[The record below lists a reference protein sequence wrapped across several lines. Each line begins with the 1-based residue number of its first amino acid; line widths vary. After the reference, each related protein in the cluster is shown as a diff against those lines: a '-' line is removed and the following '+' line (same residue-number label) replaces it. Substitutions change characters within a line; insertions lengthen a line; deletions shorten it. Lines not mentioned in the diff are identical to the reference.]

1 MLLQD
6 TGKFR
11 TNGKD
16 QFYTQEAVAKTC
28 IDRVLALLPYTSE
41 YLWVEPSAGN
51 GSFLN
56 QLPFQKIG
64 LDIDPQS
71 DTIVKQDYL
80 TWIPPSQQCIVFGNP
95 PFGKQSSLARAFISK
110 SCGFANVI
118 AFILPKSFT
127 KPSMYKAF
135 HMNFHLVHSE
145 ELAKDSFVLN
155 GLPYDVPCIFQVWQ
169 KRDIER
175 PLEEKIVPMGF
186 QYVKETLDYHIALR
200 RVGGNAGK
208 CYKSGTHF
216 NVQCHYFIRFDTT
229 LHLDRMIEKIN
240 HHIFPSNTVG
250 PRSLSKAEVNVVLN
264 EIILLTQPSALVQSS
279 ASTSVQP
286 LALVQPSTLKPEGT
300 KPAEA

>member
-1 MLLQD
+1 MTTVVSMLLQD

-11 TNGKD
+11 INGKD

-28 IDRVLALLPYTSE
+28 IDSVLALLPYTSE
-41 YLWVEPSAGN
+41 YLWIEPSAGN
-51 GSFLN
+51 GAFLN

-80 TWIPPSQQCIVFGNP
+80 TWTPPSQSCIVFGNP

-135 HMNFHLVHSE
+135 HANFHRIHSE

-155 GLPYDVPCIFQVWQ
+155 GLSYDVPCIFQVWQ
-169 KRDIER
+169 KKDIDR
-175 PLEEKIVPMGF
+175 PLEEKILPMGF
-186 QYVKETLDYHIALR
+186 QYVKETLDYHIAFR

-208 CYKSGTHF
+208 CYKPGNHF
-216 NVQCHYFIRFDTT
+216 NVQCHYFIRFDTD
-229 LHLDRMIEKIN
+229 LNLDRMIEKIN

-264 EIILLTQPSALVQSS
+264 EIILS

-286 LALVQPSTLKPEGT
+286 SALGPDGT
-300 KPAEA
+300 KPTEA

>member
-1 MLLQD
+1 
-6 TGKFR
+6 
-11 TNGKD
+11 
-16 QFYTQEAVAKTC
+16 
-28 IDRVLALLPYTSE
+28 
-41 YLWVEPSAGN
+41 
-51 GSFLN
+51 
-56 QLPFQKIG
+56 
-64 LDIDPQS
+64 
-71 DTIVKQDYL
+71 
-80 TWIPPSQQCIVFGNP
+80 VFGNP
-95 PFGKQSSLARAFISK
+95 PFGKQSSLAKAFITK
-110 SCGFANVI
+110 SCGFAKVI

-169 KRDIER
+169 KKDIDR
-175 PLEEKIVPMGF
+175 PLEEKILPLGF
-186 QYVKETLDYHIALR
+186 QYVKDDYHIALR

-208 CYKSGTHF
+208 CDKPGKAF

-264 EIILLTQPSALVQSS
+264 EIILSV

-286 LALVQPSTLKPEGT
+286 LASDHS
-300 KPAEA
+300 

>member
-6 TGKFR
+6 RGKFR

-16 QFYTQEAVAKTC
+16 QFYTQQAVAKTC

-41 YLWVEPSAGN
+41 YLWIEPSAGN

-80 TWIPPSQQCIVFGNP
+80 TWTPPSQPSIVFGNP

-135 HMNFHLVHSE
+135 HADFHLVHSE

-155 GLPYDVPCIFQVWQ
+155 GLSYDVPCVFQVWQ
-169 KRDIER
+169 KKDIER
-175 PLEEKIVPMGF
+175 PLEEKILPRGF

-208 CYKSGTHF
+208 CDKPGKAF
-216 NVQCHYFIRFDTT
+216 NVQCHYFIRFDTDI
-229 LHLDRMIEKIN
+229 HLDRMIEKIN

-264 EIILLTQPSALVQSS
+264 EIILSVQHSVQPSASDQPSASVQPSALG
-279 ASTSVQP
+279 
-286 LALVQPSTLKPEGT
+286 PEGT
-300 KPAEA
+300 KPTEA

>member
-41 YLWVEPSAGN
+41 YLWIEPSAGN

-56 QLPFQKIG
+56 QIPFQKIG

-71 DTIVKQDYL
+71 DTIVKHDYL
-80 TWIPPSQQCIVFGNP
+80 TWTPPAQPCIVFGNP

-135 HMNFHLVHSE
+135 HANFHLVHSE
-145 ELAKDSFVLN
+145 ELAKDSFLLN

-186 QYVKETLDYHIALR
+186 QYVKETLDYHIAFR

-208 CYKSGTHF
+208 CYKPGTHF
-216 NVQCHYFIRFDTT
+216 NVQCHYFIRFDTD
-229 LHLDRMIEKIN
+229 LKLDLDRMIEKIN

-264 EIILLTQPSALVQSS
+264 EIILSVSL

-286 LALVQPSTLKPEGT
+286 LALAQPSALEPEGT
-300 KPAEA
+300 KPTEA

>member
-28 IDRVLALLPYTSE
+28 IDSVLALLPYTSE
-41 YLWVEPSAGN
+41 YLWIEPSAGN

-56 QLPFQKIG
+56 HLPFQKIG
-64 LDIDPQS
+64 LDIDPKTA
-71 DTIVKQDYL
+71 DILKEDYL
-80 TWIPPSQQCIVFGNP
+80 TWTPPSQPSIVFGNP
-95 PFGKQSSLARAFISK
+95 PFGRQSSLARAFISK

-135 HMNFHLVHSE
+135 HMNFHRIHSE

-175 PLEEKIVPMGF
+175 PLEEKILPMGF
-186 QYVKETLDYHIALR
+186 QYVKENYHIAFR

-208 CYKSGTHF
+208 CYKPGTHF
-216 NVQCHYFIRFDTT
+216 NVQCHYFIRFDSD
-229 LHLDRMIEKIN
+229 LYLDRMIEKIN

-264 EIILLTQPSALVQSS
+264 EIILLTQPSA
-279 ASTSVQP
+279 ST
-286 LALVQPSTLKPEGT
+286 LVQPSASTLVQPLVLGPDGT
-300 KPAEA
+300 KPTEA

>member
-1 MLLQD
+1 MLQD

-28 IDRVLALLPYTSE
+28 IDRVLALLPYVSE

-64 LDIDPQS
+64 LDIDPKS

-80 TWIPPSQQCIVFGNP
+80 TWVPPSQACIVFGNP
-95 PFGKQSSLARAFISK
+95 PFGKQSSLAKAFISK

-169 KRDIER
+169 KKDIDR
-175 PLEEKIVPMGF
+175 PLEEKILPLGF
-186 QYVKETLDYHIALR
+186 QYVKEDFHIALR

-208 CYKSGTHF
+208 CYKPGTHF
-216 NVQCHYFIRFDTT
+216 NVQCHYFIRFF
-229 LHLDRMIEKIN
+229 I
-240 HHIFPSNTVG
+240 S
-250 PRSLSKAEVNVVLN
+250 
-264 EIILLTQPSALVQSS
+264 
-279 ASTSVQP
+279 
-286 LALVQPSTLKPEGT
+286 
-300 KPAEA
+300 

>member
-1 MLLQD
+1 MLQD

-28 IDRVLALLPYTSE
+28 IDRVLGLLPYVSE

-64 LDIDPQS
+64 LDIDPKS
-71 DTIVKQDYL
+71 DSIVKQDYL
-80 TWIPPSQQCIVFGNP
+80 TWVPPSQACIVFGNP
-95 PFGKQSSLARAFISK
+95 PFGKQSSLAKAFISK

-169 KRDIER
+169 KKDIDR
-175 PLEEKIVPMGF
+175 PLEEKILPMGF
-186 QYVKETLDYHIALR
+186 QYVKEDFHIALR

-208 CYKSGTHF
+208 CDKPGKVF
-216 NVQCHYFIRFDTT
+216 NVQCHYFIRFDSD
-229 LHLDRMIEKIN
+229 LYLDRMIEKIN

-264 EIILLTQPSALVQSS
+264 EIILSTQPLALAQPLASVQPL
-279 ASTSVQP
+279 ASDHSVQP
-286 LALVQPSTLKPEGT
+286 LALGPEAT
-300 KPAEA
+300 KPTEA

>member
-28 IDRVLALLPYTSE
+28 IDRVLALLPYVSE
-41 YLWVEPSAGN
+41 YLWIEPSAGN

-64 LDIDPQS
+64 LDIDPKS

-80 TWIPPSQQCIVFGNP
+80 TWTPPSQACIVFGNP
-95 PFGKQSSLARAFISK
+95 PFGKQSSLAKAFISK

-135 HMNFHLVHSE
+135 HMNFHQVHSE

-169 KRDIER
+169 KRDIDR
-175 PLEEKIVPMGF
+175 PLEEKILPLGF
-186 QYVKETLDYHIALR
+186 QYVKEKYHIALR

-208 CYKSGTHF
+208 CDKPGKVF
-216 NVQCHYFIRFDTT
+216 NVQCHYFIRFDTD

-264 EIILLTQPSALVQSS
+264 EIILSTQPSTSALG
-279 ASTSVQP
+279 
-286 LALVQPSTLKPEGT
+286 PEET
-300 KPAEA
+300 KPTEV

>member
-80 TWIPPSQQCIVFGNP
+80 TWTPPSQPCIVFGNP

-155 GLPYDVPCIFQVWQ
+155 GLSYDVPCVFQVWQ
-169 KRDIER
+169 KRDIDR

-186 QYVKETLDYHIALR
+186 QYVKETLDYHIAFR

-208 CYKSGTHF
+208 CYKPGTHF
-216 NVQCHYFIRFDTT
+216 NVQCHYFIRFDTD
-229 LHLDRMIEKIN
+229 LNLDLDRMIEKIN

-264 EIILLTQPSALVQSS
+264 EIILSVQP
-279 ASTSVQP
+279 STSVQP
-286 LALVQPSTLKPEGT
+286 LALGSDGT
-300 KPAEA
+300 KPTEA